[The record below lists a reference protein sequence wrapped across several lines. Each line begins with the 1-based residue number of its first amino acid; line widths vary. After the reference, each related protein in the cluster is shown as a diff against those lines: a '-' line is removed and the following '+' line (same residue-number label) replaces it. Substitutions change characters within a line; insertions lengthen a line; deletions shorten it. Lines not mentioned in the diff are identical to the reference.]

1 MLVHNEYTMMAHFLL
16 VKRLTEYAGKT
27 RFYMDQDTGMKTAYL
42 SIFKD
47 DILKGLS
54 DGFLVRAS
62 KNLSVD
68 EKRKAVSETNRVI
81 KKRTGIP
88 RQDLSNKDFREVVN
102 EMILERLDKLQ
113 VIKHSPEKWLE
124 YPVATLPEP
133 AKLVA
138 AITNISRYDEKHQ
151 ANLYRKA
158 SLHAVD
164 RFFMHVRRS
173 VNLLERP
180 HSSATNR
187 SRTWHGYAPYN
198 PAMLTK
204 MADIYRVYYNYVNK
218 NDKGETPAMR
228 LGLAKGPETIEKIIY
243 YGKYKN
249 SKT

>member
-1 MLVHNEYTMMAHFLL
+1 MMAHFLL

-138 AITNISRYDEKHQ
+138 AITNISRYD
-151 ANLYRKA
+151 
-158 SLHAVD
+158 
-164 RFFMHVRRS
+164 
-173 VNLLERP
+173 
-180 HSSATNR
+180 
-187 SRTWHGYAPYN
+187 
-198 PAMLTK
+198 
-204 MADIYRVYYNYVNK
+204 
-218 NDKGETPAMR
+218 
-228 LGLAKGPETIEKIIY
+228 
-243 YGKYKN
+243 
-249 SKT
+249 